1 MAAPISG
8 SNGVRTVGESA
19 ATQAEAAERA
29 TSSVLALD
37 GWGRLDPPPPVNGS
51 SVVER
56 ETEAEEASEPPE
68 ALETAPEAEEASG
81 PAPEPMP
88 EAEPVQQAWGATEEI
103 EEIVEPSQS
112 ASERAAAP
120 MLRLFGPALVF
131 GLAVGAVV
139 GAGLRWWELR
149 NAPPAPPPPTDP
161 VSRLR
166 RRLDQLQHE
175 RATEIAEVRRRLE
188 GLGVVK
194 PAPVRRSRA
203 AKLREWLGLVW

>member
-8 SNGVRTVGESA
+8 SNGLRTVGESA
-19 ATQAEAAERA
+19 ASQAEAAERA

-51 SVVER
+51 AAIEAEAETPEAVEVSEPAAPEIAPELEPEAEVDEQDWR
-56 ETEAEEASEPPE
+56 AIEEAEEI
-68 ALETAPEAEEASG
+68 TAPQQ
-81 PAPEPMP
+81 
-88 EAEPVQQAWGATEEI
+88 PV
-103 EEIVEPSQS
+103 
-112 ASERAAAP
+112 SERAGAP

-149 NAPPAPPPPTDP
+149 AAPPAPPPPADP
-161 VSRLR
+161 VGRLR

-175 RATEIAEVRRRLE
+175 RAMEVAEVRRRLE
-188 GLGVVK
+188 RLGVVK
-194 PAPVRRSRA
+194 PAPARRSRA
-203 AKLREWLGLVW
+203 AELREWLGLVG

>member
-8 SNGVRTVGESA
+8 SNGLRTVGESA
-19 ATQAEAAERA
+19 ASQAEAAERA

-51 SVVER
+51 AVAAAEAPEVE
-56 ETEAEEASEPPE
+56 EDAAEAEAAPEP
-68 ALETAPEAEEASG
+68 ALAPDIAPEAAAVE
-81 PAPEPMP
+81 
-88 EAEPVQQAWGATEEI
+88 QAWGATEEI
-103 EEIVEPSQS
+103 EEIVEPPQS

-149 NAPPAPPPPTDP
+149 NAPPAPPPPSDP

-175 RATEIAEVRRRLE
+175 RGMEIAEVRRRLE

-203 AKLREWLGLVW
+203 AELREWLGLVG

>member
-8 SNGVRTVGESA
+8 SNGLRTMGESA
-19 ATQAEAAERA
+19 ASQAEAAERA

-51 SVVER
+51 AAIEAEAETPEAVEVSEPAAPEIAPELEPEAEVDEQDWR
-56 ETEAEEASEPPE
+56 AIEEAEEI
-68 ALETAPEAEEASG
+68 TAPQQ
-81 PAPEPMP
+81 
-88 EAEPVQQAWGATEEI
+88 PV
-103 EEIVEPSQS
+103 
-112 ASERAAAP
+112 SERTTAP

-131 GLAVGAVV
+131 GLAVGAAV

-149 NAPPAPPPPTDP
+149 NAPPAPPPPADP

-188 GLGVVK
+188 RLGVVK
-194 PAPVRRSRA
+194 PVPARRSRA
-203 AKLREWLGLVW
+203 AELREWLGLVG

>member
-8 SNGVRTVGESA
+8 SNGLRTVGESA
-19 ATQAEAAERA
+19 ASQAEAAERA

-51 SVVER
+51 AAVEA
-56 ETEAEEASEPPE
+56 ETETPE
-68 ALETAPEAEEASG
+68 AVGVSE
-81 PAPEPMP
+81 PAPEIAPEVELEP
-88 EAEPVQQAWGATEEI
+88 EAAAVERAWGATEEI
-103 EEIVEPSQS
+103 EEIVEPPQS

-149 NAPPAPPPPTDP
+149 NAPPAPPPPADP

-166 RRLDQLQHE
+166 RRLDQLHQE

-188 GLGVVK
+188 GLGGVK

-203 AKLREWLGLVW
+203 AELREWLGLVG